1 MINSQPMR
9 LFDTATAEVRDVE
22 PGATVGIYVC
32 GITPYD
38 ATHIGHAATYITY
51 DVLQRRLTDRGH
63 VVRMVRNITDIDN
76 DLLERARRDGVNYLD
91 LAFGQKKRFN
101 ADLDALGLIEP
112 WSEPRATSA
121 IPDIRGLVSRL
132 VSSGA
137 AYEVEGLVYFS
148 HKASGEFGS
157 VSGNSRVD
165 MRAIGERRGE
175 DHHDPRKAHPLD
187 TVLWQPS
194 APDEPY
200 WEAPWGRG
208 RPGWHVECTAL
219 SLRELGG
226 VEIHG
231 GGCDLVYPHHE
242 FCAAQLD
249 ALGEEPVGLWM
260 HQSCVHLDG
269 EPMSKSTGN
278 LVFVNDILE
287 NHDPMALRL
296 AVMSNHYR
304 ERSWDWTAELLEV
317 ATARL
322 ASWRAAGD
330 GTGPIDAVRAAL
342 DDDLDVPTAIEA
354 IDSAA
359 KAGNGVSESAGL
371 LGVVLH

>member
-9 LFDTATAEVRDVE
+9 LFDTATGEVRDVE
-22 PGATVGIYVC
+22 PSATVGIYVC

-63 VVRMVRNITDIDN
+63 IVRMVRNITDIDN

-101 ADLDALGLIEP
+101 ADLDALGLLEP

-137 AYEVEGLVYFS
+137 AYEVEGWVYFS

-175 DHHDPRKAHPLD
+175 DPHDPRKAHPLD

-330 GTGPIDAVRAAL
+330 GIGPIDAVRAAL

-371 LGVVLH
+371 LGAVLN

>member
-1 MINSQPMR
+1 MR
-9 LFDTATAEVRDVE
+9 LFDTATGEVRDVE
-22 PGATVGIYVC
+22 PDATVGIYVC

-63 VVRMVRNITDIDN
+63 IVRMVRNITDIDN

-101 ADLDALGLIEP
+101 ADLDALGLLEP

-137 AYEVEGLVYFS
+137 AYEVEGWVYFS
-148 HKASGEFGS
+148 HQASGEFGS

-175 DHHDPRKAHPLD
+175 DPHDPRKAHPLD

-371 LGVVLH
+371 LGMVLN

>member
-1 MINSQPMR
+1 MR
-9 LFDTATAEVRDVE
+9 LFDTATGEVRAVE
-22 PGATVGIYVC
+22 LENTVRIYVC

-38 ATHIGHAATYITY
+38 ATHLGHAATYITY
-51 DVLQRRLTDRGH
+51 DVLQRRLLDRGH
-63 VVRMVRNITDIDN
+63 DVRMVRNITDIDN

-101 ADLDALGLIEP
+101 ADLDALGVLEP

-121 IPDIRGLVSRL
+121 IPDIRGVVSRL
-132 VSSGA
+132 LSSGA
-137 AYEVEGLVYFS
+137 AYEVEGWVYFS
-148 HKASGEFGS
+148 HSASSEFGS

-175 DHHDPRKAHPLD
+175 DPRDPRKTHPLD

-208 RPGWHVECTAL
+208 RPGWHIECTAL
-219 SLRELGG
+219 SLRELGRI
-226 VEIHG
+226 EIHG

-242 FCAAQLD
+242 FCSAQLD
-249 ALGEEPVGLWM
+249 ALDEDPVGLWM
-260 HQSCVHLDG
+260 HQSCVHLGG

-278 LVFVNDILE
+278 LIFVGDLLE
-287 NHDPMALRL
+287 SHHPMSLRL
-296 AVMSNHYR
+296 AVLSNHYR
-304 ERSWDWTAELLEV
+304 AHEWEWTGELLET

-322 ASWRAAGD
+322 AKWRAAGD
-330 GTGPIDAVRAAL
+330 GTGPIEAVRKAL
-342 DDDLDVPTAIEA
+342 DDDLDVPTAIKA
-354 IDSAA
+354 IDEQAA
-359 KAGNGVSESAGL
+359 TGNGVKESAEL
-371 LGVVLH
+371 LGVTLG

>member
-9 LFDTATAEVRDVE
+9 LFDTATGEVRDVE
-22 PGATVGIYVC
+22 PSATVGIYVC

-63 VVRMVRNITDIDN
+63 IVRMVRNITDIDN

-101 ADLDALGLIEP
+101 ADLDALGLLEP

-137 AYEVEGLVYFS
+137 AYEVEGWVYFS

-175 DHHDPRKAHPLD
+175 DPHDPRKAHPLD

-371 LGVVLH
+371 LGAVLN